1 MGTLQSVEEGFP
13 PSPQAGA
20 ATPELIDR
28 KLESALA
35 SASPRAQKAIQQ
47 VAELVRRQSQIQ
59 PWVEQ
64 REDEFRQRENELQ
77 WREIELDGTAA
88 ELERSFKADMEL
100 QATNMETIAA
110 HAAALRMHES
120 KEAQLTSAL
129 QEMESTNVK
138 LHKTTA
144 DSETLLLQKHAA
156 SMSHASA
163 QMAAQAEAHKAN
175 GVELQATNMETI
187 AAHAAALRMHES
199 KEAQLTSALQE
210 MERTNGK
217 LTTALDEARDC
228 AATLRQEN
236 ASQEVKQARVTAALQ
251 ESKTSNAQ
259 LASALEAARDATV
272 AADERA
278 AAALDRAQNDFRTAL
293 EAADKR

>member
-1 MGTLQSVEEGFP
+1 MGLQSVEEGFP

-129 QEMESTNVK
+129 QEMESTN
-138 LHKTTA
+138 
-144 DSETLLLQKHAA
+144 
-156 SMSHASA
+156 
-163 QMAAQAEAHKAN
+163 
-175 GVELQATNMETI
+175 
-187 AAHAAALRMHES
+187 
-199 KEAQLTSALQE
+199 
-210 MERTNGK
+210 GK
-217 LTTALDEARDC
+217 LTTSLDEARDC
-228 AATLRQEN
+228 VATLRQEN
-236 ASQEVKQARVTAALQ
+236 ASQEVKQARVIAALQ

-259 LASALEAARDATV
+259 LAAAVEAARDATV

-278 AAALDRAQNDFRTAL
+278 AAALDRAQNNFRTAL

>member
-1 MGTLQSVEEGFP
+1 MGALQSVEEGFP

-144 DSETLLLQKHAA
+144 DSEALLLQKHAA

-175 GVELQATNMETI
+175 GVVQRQGWSNLAVRVFARASLSQVLARCAHQICTQISVVHDSGYLHLATAGGGQGHWRWLQHGFDSWYN
-187 AAHAAALRMHES
+187 
-199 KEAQLTSALQE
+199 
-210 MERTNGK
+210 
-217 LTTALDEARDC
+217 
-228 AATLRQEN
+228 
-236 ASQEVKQARVTAALQ
+236 
-251 ESKTSNAQ
+251 
-259 LASALEAARDATV
+259 
-272 AADERA
+272 
-278 AAALDRAQNDFRTAL
+278 
-293 EAADKR
+293 